1 MVKVVNLFGR
11 DASEATVVAGPG
23 TIEVNDIVT
32 LPEEQE

>member
-1 MVKVVNLFGR
+1 MGQVVTLFGG